1 MAPRGGSRAAAMPD
15 AMPDSLTEYEMDR
28 EERLVKNRAVLEVEQ
43 AVLQVSA
50 ARTGGVATDQADG
63 GALAGHGSA
72 DARGGNK
79 GGGDQSGSSSSSK

>member
-1 MAPRGGSRAAAMPD
+1 MTWWHSLSYIDRRTRA
-15 AMPDSLTEYEMDR
+15 
-28 EERLVKNRAVLEVEQ
+28 VKNRAVLEVEQ